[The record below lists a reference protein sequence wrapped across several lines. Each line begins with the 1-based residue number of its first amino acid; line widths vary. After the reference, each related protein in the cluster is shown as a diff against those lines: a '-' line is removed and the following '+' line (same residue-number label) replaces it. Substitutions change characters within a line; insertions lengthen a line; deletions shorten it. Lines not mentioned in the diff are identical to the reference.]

1 MISVLITE
9 QKNFMSRLLASELL
23 DSYFVESARIDTYNT
38 FSIDGRIHKEFYKDL
53 SSSQEPPEDEFS
65 RWARIRPICLDLIKG
80 KQTPLSFKFVLMAD
94 EDTKMSV
101 LKGAGIEGTG
111 DQVSL
116 GLNIS
121 FNQGQVTVTTGVAMK
136 VFSLD
141 KTAEKAWD
149 KYIPSFLESNDIKIS
164 DL

>member
-1 MISVLITE
+1 MISAKINE
-9 QKNFMSRLLASELL
+9 QKNFMSRLLTSELF
-23 DSYFVESARIDTYNT
+23 DSFFVESATIDTYNT

-53 SSSQEPPEDEFS
+53 SSTEQIPDDEFS
-65 RWARIRPICLDLIKG
+65 KWSKIRPICLELIKG

-101 LKGAGIEGTG
+101 LKDAGAENLS
-111 DQVSL
+111 DQVSMV
-116 GLNIS
+116 LNIGFS
-121 FNQGQVTVTTGVAMK
+121 HGQVVVTTGVAMK

-149 KYIPSFLESNDIKIS
+149 KYIPSFLESNDIRTS

>member
-1 MISVLITE
+1 MISVIINE
-9 QKNFMSRLLASELL
+9 QKNFMSRLLATDLF
-23 DSYFVESARIDTYNT
+23 DSFFVESATIDTYNT
-38 FSIDGRIHKEFYKDL
+38 FTIDGRIHKDFYKDL
-53 SSSQEPPEDEFS
+53 SSAEQAPDDEFS
-65 RWARIRPICLDLIKG
+65 RWSKIRPICLDLIKG
-80 KQTPLSFKFVLMAD
+80 KQTPLSFKFVLIAD

-101 LKGAGIEGTG
+101 LKDAGAESLG

-116 GLNIS
+116 GLNIGFS
-121 FNQGQVTVTTGVAMK
+121 HGQVTVTTGVAMK

-149 KYIPSFLESNDIKIS
+149 KYIPSFLESNDIKTS